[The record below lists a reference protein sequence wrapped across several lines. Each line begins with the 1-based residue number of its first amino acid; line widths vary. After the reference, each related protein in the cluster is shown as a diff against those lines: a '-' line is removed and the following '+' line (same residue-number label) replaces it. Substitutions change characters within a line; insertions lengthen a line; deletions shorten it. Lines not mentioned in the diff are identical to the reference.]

1 MGIAVQEL
9 LANEFFKEFE
19 VVAGR
24 KGLYKEMQGITVFE
38 APDAFKWT
46 KGKEMVL
53 SSGYVIKQD
62 PGCLMQSFEE
72 GNIQRSSG
80 LMLKRDR
87 YVDKVS
93 EDMIDLFNKYEIP
106 LIMVPFSVPWM
117 DIISQ
122 TNVAVMNRTI
132 MKFRVSNAV
141 DHQITN
147 QSYKD
152 QKIRQILMAVESE
165 MKFPAFLHD
174 FTEDKSYYSSPNFRR
189 ITEHYELQ
197 ESDYWNPTIP
207 YTHHTLCDYINMS
220 RYRMIQSD
228 NADGPRVSW
237 IIMPITVNGIIQAY
251 FVLMEARSM
260 LDYYDEFAIRIAY
273 MVLQSLYEQISGA
286 KDAGYMGF
294 ENFIHFAMSCGEEDT
309 QRVISQAGIQGIS
322 MNISYDYALIHI
334 SGINV
339 STERAKLIKIYH
351 ESDCAHYGKFTILDD
366 SHLLILLE
374 PKSNTDR
381 SEAKVK
387 SLISELMARLAKKY
401 PSLDMRCGI
410 CREGKSLRYIRGCI
424 KKCQRVLDMG
434 HLLYPDLDIYDY
446 EMLGPLT
453 WLDIPDVE
461 LERMLD
467 KYKVIQDEDKNKE
480 LLKTLKVYLENNMNY
495 SSTAD
500 KLYVHINTIRK
511 RIDKINNLL
520 DVDWDNSVERMKNLI
535 LLQFIDEE

>member
-9 LANEFFKEFE
+9 LANEFFKDFE

-38 APDAFKWT
+38 APDGFKWT

-53 SSGYVIKQD
+53 SSGYVIKQN
-62 PGCLMQSFEE
+62 PGCLTQSFEE

-93 EDMIDLFNKYEIP
+93 DEIIDLFNKYEIP
-106 LIMVPFSVPWM
+106 LIMVPFSIPWM

-132 MKFRVSNAV
+132 MKFRVSNAI

-197 ESDYWNPTIP
+197 ESDYWNPSIP

-273 MVLQSLYEQISGA
+273 MVFQSLYEQISGA

-322 MNISYDYALIHI
+322 MNISYDYALINV

-339 STERAKLIKIYH
+339 STERTKLIKIYH
-351 ESDCAHYGKFTILDD
+351 ESDCARYGKFTILDD

-374 PKSNTDR
+374 PKSDTDR
-381 SEAKVK
+381 SENKVK
-387 SLISELMARLAKKY
+387 ALMSELMGRLVKEY
-401 PSLDMRCGI
+401 PNLEMRCGI
-410 CREGKSLRYIRGCI
+410 CREGKSLRHIRGCI
-424 KKCQRVLDMG
+424 KKCHRVLEMG
-434 HLLYPDLDIYDY
+434 HLLFPDLDVYDY

-467 KYKVIQDEDKNKE
+467 KYKAIQDEDKNKE

-511 RIDKINNLL
+511 RIDKINKLL